1 MTKQEVLSLGVPED
15 KYTEFQAAYYR
26 DLNKLADKKRKEDD
40 EEASTRSAVF
50 ALLKLVKKRDS
61 LERILKHIYHV
72 YCEEV

>member
-15 KYTEFQAAYYR
+15 KYSDFQAAYYR

-40 EEASTRSAVF
+40 AEASTRSAVF
-50 ALLKLVKKRDS
+50 AMLKLVKKRQS
-61 LERILKHIYHV
+61 LEKILCYVHRV

>member
-26 DLNKLADKKRKEDD
+26 DLNKLAAKKRNEDD
-40 EEASTRSAVF
+40 AEASTRSAVL
-50 ALLKLVKKRDS
+50 AMLKLVKKRDS

>member
-26 DLNKLADKKRKEDD
+26 DLNKLAAKKRNEDD
-40 EEASTRSAVF
+40 AEASTRSAVF
-50 ALLKLVKKRDS
+50 AMLKLVKKRDS
-61 LERILKHIYHV
+61 LERILKYVHRV

>member
-40 EEASTRSAVF
+40 AEASTRSAVF

>member
-40 EEASTRSAVF
+40 AEASTRSAVF
-50 ALLKLVKKRDS
+50 AMLKLVKKRQS
-61 LERILKHIYHV
+61 LEKILHYCHSV